1 MQHISSLILT
11 PRPLRLAVL
20 IDAENISARYAAL
33 LMEQASIFGKP
44 TVRRAYGEWT
54 GPQLTPWKNVLH
66 TLSILPCHQFRY
78 AKGKNA
84 SDCMLVMDAMELLL
98 TCAVDGFCIVS
109 SDSDYTG
116 LVGRIQQRGLPVYG
130 FGLRCASP
138 AFMVACDAFVVLDA
152 VELASNAV

>member
-1 MQHISSLILT
+1 MPHTTSSFILT
-11 PRPLRLAVL
+11 PLLRRLAVL
-20 IDAENISARYAAL
+20 IDAENLSARHAAL
-33 LMEQASIFGKP
+33 LMEKAAAFGKP

-66 TLSILPCHQFRY
+66 TLSIQPCHQFRY

-84 SDCMLVMDAMELLL
+84 SDCLLVMDAMELLL
-98 TCAVDGFCIVS
+98 TGAVDGFCIVS

-130 FGLRCASP
+130 FGLHGASP
-138 AFMVACDAFVVLDA
+138 AFMAACDAFVLLD
-152 VELASNAV
+152 ELNTSNAA